1 MRQRRHRRRFELVAG
16 QHSLSAVRFA
26 HYRCCLGAKEL
37 PGALYVDHVTDA
49 RWSTATLVPLSDSN
63 PDHTLPDLTQA
74 IRPLPA
80 GLLILVLALS
90 LAACDGSSRSRR
102 LQHDDR
108 SPAPYQAEVEE
119 GLGAA
124 VAILIDTSKSMRE
137 DAPGDSRPKAVVA
150 REALEA
156 MFEATESLI
165 ATRPDFAVKVG
176 IYNFSSHASTVM
188 PMQAF
193 DRAAIRDALARLP
206 RPGGGTAI
214 GEAMLTARPDLYR
227 AGVFRK
233 YLLVVTDGENTSG
246 RSPDQVAR
254 EIFQKSEQGVGIYF
268 VAFDT
273 SADRFAFLKE
283 VKGDVIGA
291 GNGPELKRALD
302 EIYQGR
308 ILAEASTLGERE
320 P

>member
-1 MRQRRHRRRFELVAG
+1 
-16 QHSLSAVRFA
+16 
-26 HYRCCLGAKEL
+26 
-37 PGALYVDHVTDA
+37 
-49 RWSTATLVPLSDSN
+49 LSDSHI
-63 PDHTLPDLTQA
+63 DVTLRHLTFT
-74 IRPLPA
+74 IRQIAA
-80 GLLILVLALS
+80 GVSSAALALS
-90 LAACDGSSRSRR
+90 LTACDGPRRSRTSTV
-102 LQHDDR
+102 DEE
-108 SPAPYQAEVEE
+108 SPAPYQSEVQE
-119 GLGAA
+119 GFGAA

-137 DAPGDSRPKAVVA
+137 EAPGDGRSKADVA

-156 MFEATESLI
+156 MFDATESLI
-165 ATRPDFAVKVG
+165 AQRPDFAVKVG
-176 IYNFSSHASTVM
+176 IYTFSSHARTVL
-188 PMQAF
+188 PMQTF

-273 SADRFAFLKE
+273 SADRFAFLTQ
-283 VKGDVIGA
+283 VRGDVMGA
-291 GNGPELKRALD
+291 GNGPELRKALD
-302 EIYQGR
+302 EIYQDR
-308 ILAEASTLGERE
+308 ILAEASTPGERE
-320 P
+320 PESR

>member
-1 MRQRRHRRRFELVAG
+1 LIPLDANDTLRHLTHTIRHLSVA
-16 QHSLSAVRFA
+16 A
-26 HYRCCLGAKEL
+26 
-37 PGALYVDHVTDA
+37 
-49 RWSTATLVPLSDSN
+49 
-63 PDHTLPDLTQA
+63 A
-74 IRPLPA
+74 IA
-80 GLLILVLALS
+80 VLAATVS
-90 LAACDGSSRSRR
+90 ACDGTRRSRAANN
-102 LQHDDR
+102 DDA
-108 SPAPYQAEVEE
+108 SSAPYQAQVEE

-124 VAILIDTSKSMRE
+124 VAILIDTSRSMRE
-137 DAPGDSRPKAVVA
+137 DAPGDSRPKADIA

-156 MFEATESLI
+156 MFAATESFV
-165 ATRPDFAVKVG
+165 ARRPDFAVKVG
-176 IYNFSSHASTVM
+176 IYSFSSHASTVL
-188 PMQAF
+188 PMQSF
-193 DRAAIRDALARLP
+193 DRAAIRDALDRLP

-254 EIFQKSEQGVGIYF
+254 EIFQKSEHGVAIYF

-283 VKGDVIGA
+283 VHGDVMSA
-291 GNGPELKRALD
+291 GSGPELRHALD
-302 EIYQGR
+302 QIYQGR

-320 P
+320 PESR

>member
-1 MRQRRHRRRFELVAG
+1 LI
-16 QHSLSAVRFA
+16 
-26 HYRCCLGAKEL
+26 
-37 PGALYVDHVTDA
+37 PTD
-49 RWSTATLVPLSDSN
+49 TDSR
-63 PDHTLPDLTQA
+63 LRDLTSTTRHIYA
-74 IRPLPA
+74 A
-80 GLLILVLALS
+80 LAVAALAS
-90 LAACDGSSRSRR
+90 TLAACDGSRGSRATRVEENS
-102 LQHDDR
+102 
-108 SPAPYQAEVEE
+108 SAPYQAEVEE
-119 GLGAA
+119 GFGAA

-156 MFEATESLI
+156 MFDATESLI
-165 ATRPDFAVKVG
+165 AKRPDFAVKVG
-176 IYNFSSHASTVM
+176 IYNFSSHASTVL
-188 PMQAF
+188 PMQSF
-193 DRAAIRDALARLP
+193 DRAAIRDALARVP

-254 EIFQKSEQGVGIYF
+254 EIFQKSEQGVAIYF

-273 SADRFAFLKE
+273 SADRFAFLKQ
-283 VKGDVIGA
+283 VQGDVIGA
-291 GNGPELKRALD
+291 GSGSELRKALD

-308 ILAEASTLGERE
+308 ILAEASTVGERDPE
-320 P
+320 SR